1 MLVQVHTA
9 HVQDLVAVDHTAVL
23 IHCQAAV
30 GIAVVGK
37 AHVQALLHHV
47 ALQALHMRG
56 ATVHI
61 DVKSVGRGVDHA
73 HVGTQRV
80 EHRLGHR
87 GRRAVGAIQA
97 DLDALQ
103 RKVRARDERG
113 NVAVATLHVIDRSAN
128 VVARGQRHPALAID
142 VILDELQHVLVHLKA
157 VAVDE
162 LNAVI
167 AKRVVA
173 RADHDAAIEAALHGL
188 MRHTRRG
195 DHVQHICVRTA
206 RDQATHQRRLEHI
219 ARATRVLAH
228 DHACLALAVGTVI
241 PTHKTA
247 DLVRMLHGQPNIG
260 LAAKAVGAKVLHK
273 RSSL

>member
-1 MLVQVHTA
+1 
-9 HVQDLVAVDHTAVL
+9 
-23 IHCQAAV
+23 
-30 GIAVVGK
+30 
-37 AHVQALLHHV
+37 
-47 ALQALHMRG
+47 MRG

-73 HVGTQRV
+73 HIGAQRV

-87 GRRAVGAIQA
+87 GRRAVGAVET

-113 NVAVATLHVIDRSAN
+113 NIAVAALHVIDRSAN
-128 VVARGQRHPALAID
+128 VVARGQRNFALAID
-142 VILDELQHVLVHLKA
+142 VILDEFQHVLVHLKT

-188 MRHTRRG
+188 MRHAWRR
-195 DHVQHICVRTA
+195 DHMQHIGVRAA
-206 RDQATHQRRLEHI
+206 RDQAAHQRCLEHI

-247 DLVRMLHGQPNIG
+247 DLVRMLYGQSNVG
-260 LAAKAVGAKVLHK
+260 LAAKSVGAKVLHK

>member
-1 MLVQVHTA
+1 
-9 HVQDLVAVDHTAVL
+9 
-23 IHCQAAV
+23 
-30 GIAVVGK
+30 
-37 AHVQALLHHV
+37 
-47 ALQALHMRG
+47 MRG

-73 HVGTQRV
+73 HVGAQRV

-97 DLDALQ
+97 DLDTLQ

-113 NVAVATLHVIDRSAN
+113 NIAVATLHIVHRGAD
-128 VVARGQRHPALAID
+128 VVARGQRNFALAID

-173 RADHDAAIEAALHGL
+173 RTDHDAAIEAALHGL
-188 MRHTRRG
+188 VRHTRRG
-195 DHVQHICVRTA
+195 DHVQHIGVCAA
-206 RDQATHQRRLEHI
+206 RD
-219 ARATRVLAH
+219 
-228 DHACLALAVGTVI
+228 
-241 PTHKTA
+241 
-247 DLVRMLHGQPNIG
+247 
-260 LAAKAVGAKVLHK
+260 
-273 RSSL
+273 

>member
-1 MLVQVHTA
+1 MLVQVHAA
-9 HVQDLVAVDHTAVL
+9 HVQNLVAVDHTAAL
-23 IHCQAAV
+23 IHGQAAV

-61 DVKSVGRGVDHA
+61 DVKSVGRGIDHA
-73 HVGTQRV
+73 HVGAQRV
-80 EHRLGHR
+80 KHRLGHR
-87 GRRAVGAIQA
+87 GRRTVGAVDV

-113 NVAVATLHVIDRSAN
+113 NIAVATLHVVHCGAD
-128 VVARGQRHPALAID
+128 VVARGQRHLALAID
-142 VILDELQHVLVHLKA
+142 IVLDELQHVLVHLKA

-173 RADHDAAIEAALHGL
+173 RADHDAAIETALHGL
-188 MRHTRRG
+188 MRHARRG

-206 RDQATHQRRLEHI
+206 RDQATHQRRLEHV

-247 DLVRMLHGQPNIG
+247 DLVRMLYGQPNVG
-260 LAAKAVGAKVLHK
+260 LAAKSVGAKVLHK

>member
-1 MLVQVHTA
+1 
-9 HVQDLVAVDHTAVL
+9 
-23 IHCQAAV
+23 
-30 GIAVVGK
+30 
-37 AHVQALLHHV
+37 
-47 ALQALHMRG
+47 MRG
-56 ATVHI
+56 AAVDV
-61 DVKSVGRGVDHA
+61 DVKAIRRGVNHA
-73 HVGTQRV
+73 HVGAQCV

-87 GRRAVGAIQA
+87 GRRAVGAVDA

-113 NVAVATLHVIDRSAN
+113 NIAVAALHVIDRGAN
-128 VVARGQRHPALAID
+128 VVARGQRHLALAID
-142 VILDELQHVLVHLKA
+142 VILDEFQHVLVHLKA

-188 MRHTRRG
+188 MRHARRW
-195 DHVQHICVRTA
+195 DHMQHICVRTA
-206 RDQATHQRRLEHI
+206 RDQAAHQRRLEHI

-228 DHACLALAVGTVI
+228 DDARLALAVGTVI

-247 DLVRMLHGQPNIG
+247 NLISVLHRQPNVG
-260 LAAKAVGAKVLHK
+260 LAAKAVGAKVLHAL
-273 RSSL
+273 SLKNRGEQIACPPQNGTRLSALPEKPYADALSRAAWHVGV